1 LSNQGTRIPLF
12 VVGAHLSGMPL
23 NYQLQNADAKFLA
36 PAITA
41 SDYRLYVISKQVPP
55 KPGLIRVRGSH
66 GPGIAGE
73 IWTLEAGPFGRFV
86 ADIPAP
92 LGIGKVIM
100 SNGEAVSGFLCE
112 AYAIDDAQD
121 ITHFGGWRSYL
132 AAIG

>member
-23 NYQLQNADAKFLA
+23 NYQLQNAEAKLLT

-41 SDYRLYVISKQVPP
+41 PDYRLYVIASQVPQ

-92 LGIGKVIM
+92 LGIGKVTM
-100 SNGEAVSGFLCE
+100 SNGEAVCGFLCE
-112 AYAIDDAQD
+112 SYATNHARD
-121 ITHFGGWRSYL
+121 ITHFGGWRHYL
-132 AAIG
+132 AATG